1 MMKCLKFF
9 LSLSLI
15 LLVSCS
21 QEKDQVVVISTP
33 YGEMTAVFFDD
44 TLIHKQNFLSLA
56 QKGKYDSV
64 IFHRVIEEFMIQG
77 GNLRTGKFPD
87 EENYTLE
94 AEFAPEKHIHKKGAI
109 AAARTGDASNPEKK
123 SSGTQFYI
131 VQGLTYDDAGLQSR
145 AERRMEL
152 KLGGIFTR
160 MLRSERF
167 PELTEKYNYHLEKFR
182 EDSTYDF
189 GTAQRNLIYESL
201 PIIEKEFGDQTDP
214 GYPDWAKEVYASVGG
229 VPHLDA
235 EYTVFGQVVV
245 GLEVIDKIAAVE
257 TNQRD
262 KPLKDL
268 RMFMEV
274 KEMTRSEIT
283 KQYGFEY
290 PKEEEQ

>member
-44 TLIHKQNFLSLA
+44 TPIHKQNFLSLA
-56 QKGKYDSV
+56 QEGKYDSV

-94 AEFAPEKHIHKKGAI
+94 AEFTPEKHIHKKGAI

-189 GTAQRNLIYESL
+189 GAAQRNLIYQSL
-201 PIIEKEFGDQTDP
+201 PIIEEEFGDQTDP
-214 GYPDWAKEVYASVGG
+214 GYPDWAKEVYASIGG

-235 EYTVFGQVVV
+235 EYTVFGQVVD